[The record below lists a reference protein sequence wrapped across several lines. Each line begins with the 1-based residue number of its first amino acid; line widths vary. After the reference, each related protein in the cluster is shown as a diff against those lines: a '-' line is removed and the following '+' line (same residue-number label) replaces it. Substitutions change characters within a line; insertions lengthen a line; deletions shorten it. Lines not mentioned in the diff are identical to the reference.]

1 MLTNEQK
8 AGKMKWKELKN
19 LKKNWQR
26 FAELMKAT
34 APDVRRKQNAMSII
48 RYLHKIAEMLRPG
61 ESTVERSPGADDGR
75 PERENMKNLIGNNL
89 KRLFI
94 FILHIL
100 PIQPFLCVRA
110 IFILC
115 VKKTCICVPCVRYSC
130 ILNNMRVLCVNQSI
144 MRSCPLLS
152 SSYKLRLLSIFNA
165 IFFFL

>member
-26 FAELMKAT
+26 FSELMKAT

-94 FILHIL
+94 FILRIL
-100 PIQPFLCVRA
+100 PIQTFLCVRA
-110 IFILC
+110 YFILC
-115 VKKTCICVPCVRYSC
+115 VRKTCLCVPCVRYAC
-130 ILNNMRVLCVNQSI
+130 ILNNMRVS
-144 MRSCPLLS
+144 MRESK
-152 SSYKLRLLSIFNA
+152 YYA
-165 IFFFL
+165 

>member
-1 MLTNEQK
+1 
-8 AGKMKWKELKN
+8 
-19 LKKNWQR
+19 
-26 FAELMKAT
+26 MKAT

-94 FILHIL
+94 FILRIF
-100 PIQPFLCVRA
+100 PIQAFLCVRG

-115 VKKTCICVPCVRYSC
+115 VKKNSSMRALCVQIICVCPCVQFYAW
-130 ILNNMRVLCVNQSI
+130 IKALCVTVHCLMPFSFF
-144 MRSCPLLS
+144 C
-152 SSYKLRLLSIFNA
+152 KNA
-165 IFFFL
+165 CEKSA

>member
-48 RYLHKIAEMLRPG
+48 RYLHKIAETLRSG

-75 PERENMKNLIGNNL
+75 PERENMKNLSGNNL

-94 FILHIL
+94 FILRIL
-100 PIQPFLCVRA
+100 PIQTFLCVRG

-115 VKKTCICVPCVRYSC
+115 VIRNPSMRVMRALCVQFKIICVC
-130 ILNNMRVLCVNQSI
+130 LCVQF
-144 MRSCPLLS
+144 
-152 SSYKLRLLSIFNA
+152 YA
-165 IFFFL
+165 

>member
-1 MLTNEQK
+1 
-8 AGKMKWKELKN
+8 
-19 LKKNWQR
+19 
-26 FAELMKAT
+26 MKAT

-75 PERENMKNLIGNNL
+75 PERENMKNLSGNNL

-94 FILHIL
+94 FILRIL
-100 PIQPFLCVRA
+100 PIQTFLCVRG

-115 VKKTCICVPCVRYSC
+115 VIRNPS
-130 ILNNMRVLCVNQSI
+130 MRVSMRAVLCVNQSI
-144 MRSCPLLS
+144 MRNCPLLS
-152 SSYKLRLLSIFNA
+152 SSYKLRLLSILNA